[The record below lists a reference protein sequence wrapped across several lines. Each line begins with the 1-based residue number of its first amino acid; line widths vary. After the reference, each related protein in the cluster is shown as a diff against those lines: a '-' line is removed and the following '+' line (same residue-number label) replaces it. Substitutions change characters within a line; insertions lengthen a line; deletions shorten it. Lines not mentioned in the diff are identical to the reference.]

1 MKPKAALVKD
11 GFLPPDAVGRGRMS
25 RAMIERCQ
33 YLVDNENYN
42 IEGFAKS
49 SNAGKPAL
57 ETAKPVINRV
67 KTDPNRLVDVPDMRR
82 DERMWTAT
90 VKVDGKDREI
100 GFRTVCNGCGSSL
113 GWCYEETSRVWVDSD
128 REAVVNFKPKAQKGA
143 G

>member
-1 MKPKAALVKD
+1 MKPKEWLKKN
-11 GFLPPDAVGRGRMS
+11 GHIETVGRGRLS
-25 RAMIERCQ
+25 AAHIALIKEA
-33 YLVDNENYN
+33 VANGAI
-42 IEGFAKS
+42 IEGYAATAPVKTADAS
-49 SNAGKPAL
+49 AS
-57 ETAKPVINRV
+57 AKPTVEKV

-82 DERMWTAT
+82 DERDWSAT

-128 REAVVNFKPKAQKGA
+128 REAVVTFKPKAQKGA